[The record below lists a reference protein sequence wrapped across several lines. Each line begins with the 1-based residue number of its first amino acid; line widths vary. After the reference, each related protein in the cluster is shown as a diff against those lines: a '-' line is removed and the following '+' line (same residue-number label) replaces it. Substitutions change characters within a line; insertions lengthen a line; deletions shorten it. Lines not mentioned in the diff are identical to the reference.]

1 MACKTVLT
9 ANVSGTIDLK
19 DGGKEPEA
27 YKITVVFSDGTKTV
41 LRKKYEEFV
50 DLQVKVYEL
59 LKKKGGY
66 SRKTSRTLVSSLPE
80 NNSALSRILFKDD
93 NLKKMGRIDEFMKE
107 LLTLPTSVR
116 DSEAI
121 ITFFGSLEQ
130 QGKED
135 RSREEELKK
144 VTKVAEILSG
154 RDPLRNLPNQS
165 PVAKR
170 KSTQNATWMPE
181 DLSML
186 SDEARAHLY
195 QKLNRLG
202 ERRPSKDVPELPL
215 SKKRADSVD
224 DAVLAKSKGSP
235 RPGLTRRPI
244 SVPVGL
250 ASMVRE
256 SDEMKENRPS
266 TPKLLRGKVPS
277 LQTLNELNLQH
288 SGSESSISALTDTSA
303 IDSEFSEVEEPR
315 SRKTST
321 QSSVRSTYGRT
332 NPSKIKYVATSTFV
346 AEETGEVSLE
356 EGEEIE
362 VVQKESSGWWY
373 VKNDF
378 VEGWAPEAFLAPSQ
392 GSRSSSPESQVPSQS
407 LDSQDQTS
415 KVRPRM
421 ESLSERP
428 DVKEEEKV
436 TPQAKVKSL
445 ERHEERG
452 SQKKKL
458 EMNRRPKFLTIEGIQ
473 KRKNP
478 DKNYVYI
485 LKVVWSDGNI
495 NIVYRTCS
503 DFFFL
508 QENLRKE
515 CPSAI
520 GKEIPALKGRKFTEN
535 CQFCFKDGTC
545 KRQKFMNQFCHEL
558 VNAPDHISTSKVV
571 MDFCR
576 SRPSDVL
583 PHGEVG
589 KKDAKS
595 TSNDDEN
602 VQISGPVVFE
612 QFEVICDYK
621 KKNKNDISLT
631 AGDVV
636 DVIEKNDYGWWLVD
650 RDGELGW
657 APASHLEPTDDGAEV
672 TSAKHFAPGKEEIY
686 VSIKRYQAT
695 AADELSFD
703 ADVMLKV
710 VEKTLDGW
718 WLVRYQGDE
727 GWAPAMHLKRVNSDD
742 SMNAED
748 STLDQLNIVSNDDE
762 STNDE
767 GPRIPR
773 GAPTRRSQVQKTG
786 RIRQKK
792 NSHDLNGVPE
802 EDNSAEIATEE
813 KPSLPAQVN
822 TPPLTRR
829 ILGKNLSLSRLP
841 SRPHSGELPHGD
853 VARQFS
859 ISSSGYESS
868 PTGSLTSLASDVF
881 PEDTSL
887 PRGGVKRCATLPQ
900 FDHIQAQIMPTTQN
914 SPEIPRSR
922 SVTSMAQYKKELELS
937 LNGIQSNVRKPSSG
951 RSSPVSTPRKIS
963 ASNRLSPLATSPSR
977 TREFGAASPQ
987 RLSPRDSL
995 STVDDDD
1002 YQSSNSERNNGD
1014 QRESKM
1020 YKAIYTYIAQED
1032 GEVSLIEGDDVE
1044 VIQTSE
1050 NGWWLVRTS
1059 EELGWGPSNF
1069 LQLTAY

>member
-1 MACKTVLT
+1 M
-9 ANVSGTIDLK
+9 NG
-19 DGGKEPEA
+19 
-27 YKITVVFSDGTKTV
+27 
-41 LRKKYEEFV
+41 
-50 DLQVKVYEL
+50 
-59 LKKKGGY
+59 
-66 SRKTSRTLVSSLPE
+66 
-80 NNSALSRILFKDD
+80 
-93 NLKKMGRIDEFMKE
+93 
-107 LLTLPTSVR
+107 
-116 DSEAI
+116 
-121 ITFFGSLEQ
+121 
-130 QGKED
+130 
-135 RSREEELKK
+135 
-144 VTKVAEILSG
+144 
-154 RDPLRNLPNQS
+154 
-165 PVAKR
+165 
-170 KSTQNATWMPE
+170 
-181 DLSML
+181 
-186 SDEARAHLY
+186 
-195 QKLNRLG
+195 
-202 ERRPSKDVPELPL
+202 
-215 SKKRADSVD
+215 
-224 DAVLAKSKGSP
+224 
-235 RPGLTRRPI
+235 
-244 SVPVGL
+244 
-250 ASMVRE
+250 
-256 SDEMKENRPS
+256 
-266 TPKLLRGKVPS
+266 
-277 LQTLNELNLQH
+277 QH

-315 SRKTST
+315 SRKIST
-321 QSSVRSTYGRT
+321 HSSVRSTLGRT
-332 NPSKIKYVATSTFV
+332 NPSKKKYVATSTFV

-407 LDSQDQTS
+407 LDTQDQS
-415 KVRPRM
+415 SEIRPRM

-436 TPQAKVKSL
+436 VPQAKVKSL
-445 ERHEERG
+445 ERPEERG
-452 SQKKKL
+452 SQKKHI

-558 VNAPDHISTSKVV
+558 VNAPDHISRSKVV

-589 KKDAKS
+589 KKDGKS
-595 TSNDDEN
+595 TGDDDEN

-612 QFEVICDYK
+612 QYEVICDYK

-657 APASHLEPTDDGAEV
+657 APASHLEPTEDGAEV

-718 WLVRYQGDE
+718 WLVRYQGEE

-742 SMNAED
+742 SVNAED
-748 STLDQLNIVSNDDE
+748 STLDQLNIVSNDEE

-802 EDNSAEIATEE
+802 EDNSAEKATEE
-813 KPSLPAQVN
+813 KPSLSAQVN
-822 TPPLTRR
+822 TPPLTKR
-829 ILGKNLSLSRLP
+829 ISGKNLSLPRSP

-881 PEDTSL
+881 PEDISS
-887 PRGGVKRCATLPQ
+887 PKGGVKRCATLPQ

-963 ASNRLSPLATSPSR
+963 ASNRLSPLASSPSR
-977 TREFGAASPQ
+977 NREFGAASPQ
-987 RLSPRDSL
+987 RLSPRDSI

-1002 YQSSNSERNNGD
+1002 YQSSNSERNNED
-1014 QRESKM
+1014 QSESRV

-1044 VIQTSE
+1044 VIEMSE

-1069 LQLTAY
+1069 LQLTAC